1 MIRRLLLILFVS
13 CAGLLALS
21 SPALAHNSLASSDPL
36 DGSIIAIAPT
46 QLTLTFD
53 KSVPL
58 ETLSIEMIDASGVR
72 SDLTGSVHGPSGD
85 TQVVTPL
92 PVLMPGAVNLRW
104 RLVGPDGHPITGR
117 IGFTISAPA
126 VTTTLPAIVDPALP
140 TTALPAL
147 ILPTSP
153 AVEVPDASAVAG
165 SGDGGFSQPWTTTD
179 PTRWFLRVISY
190 VAIMTIGGVVATMFF
205 VWTGAWRQRVM
216 QQAVALSIG
225 IALTA
230 GFAQLLVVASDI
242 SGEAPWE
249 SVGSLSA
256 AMETD
261 AGVALIVRVV
271 LLFVLAWVVF
281 APNRKLEDV
290 RWNASGVIVLVL
302 LGTWAYA
309 GHSQSMRWALLGM
322 PLDIAHH
329 AAAAA
334 WIGGLAIVGLVAT
347 KWAERDELVDVVQRF
362 GRLAA
367 ISVGIIVGTGVLQA
381 IRLVG
386 SPTQIF
392 AADHGV
398 YLVAKL
404 IFLGVMLK
412 VADINRKRVSRR
424 FQETATATPR
434 ITGILR
440 RAMGTELAV
449 GLAVIGI
456 TAAMVVSPPAVAQ
469 QGEAESASSEMA
481 DIAESTTTTA
491 VPTAPLL
498 EPGTTTSTTALTAA
512 AVTCVIEPTA
522 LVAGSSGQNV
532 ICLQQMLAL
541 AGVYVGELSGQFDQP
556 TDDAVRALQLQRGL
570 LVDGIVG
577 KQTASALGIWPQ
589 S

>member
-1 MIRRLLLILFVS
+1 MIRRLLLALFV
-13 CAGLLALS
+13 CCVGLLASS
-21 SPALAHNSLASSDPL
+21 SPVFAHNSLTASDPA
-36 DGSIIAIAPT
+36 DGSTVAIAPT

-58 ETLSIEMIDASGVR
+58 ETLSIEIIDASGVR
-72 SDLTGSVHGPSGD
+72 SDLTGSLHGPNGD
-85 TQVVTPL
+85 TEVVTPL
-92 PVLMPGAVNLRW
+92 PALTSGAVNLRW

-117 IGFTISAPA
+117 VAFTISAPA
-126 VTTTLPAIVDPALP
+126 AVDPAVPITPLPTLTLPASP
-140 TTALPAL
+140 TVAVPN
-147 ILPTSP
+147 TSLVSVTQP
-153 AVEVPDASAVAG
+153 
-165 SGDGGFSQPWTTTD
+165 GDVGFSEPWTTTD
-179 PTRWFLRVISY
+179 ATRWFLRVISY
-190 VAIMTIGGVVATMFF
+190 IAIMTTGGVVATMFF

-216 QQAVALSIG
+216 QKAVALSIG

-242 SGEAPWE
+242 GGEAPWD
-249 SVGSLSA
+249 SFGSLSA
-256 AMETD
+256 ALETD
-261 AGVALIVRVV
+261 AGIALIVRVV
-271 LLFVLAWVVF
+271 LLLVLAWVMF
-281 APNRKLEDV
+281 APNRNVEDL
-290 RWNASGVIVLVL
+290 RWNASGVIVLAL

-309 GHSQSMRWALLGM
+309 GHSQSMRWAILGM

-347 KWAERDELVDVVQRF
+347 KWADRDELVDIVQRF
-362 GRLAA
+362 GKLAA
-367 ISVGIIVGTGVLQA
+367 VSVGIIVGTGFLQA

-386 SPTQIF
+386 SPTRLF

-398 YLVAKL
+398 YLVVKL
-404 IFLGVMLK
+404 IILGVMLK

-449 GLAVIGI
+449 GLAVVGI

-469 QGEAESASSEMA
+469 QNEADAATSATA
-481 DIAESTTTTA
+481 FAAESTTTTS
-491 VPTAPLL
+491 VGVPLL
-498 EPGTTTSTTALTAA
+498 DTATSTSTTSVNPV
-512 AVTCVIEPTA
+512 AVTCVIEPTSLA
-522 LVAGSSGQNV
+522 AGSSGDSV
-532 ICLQQMLAL
+532 VCLQQMLVS
-541 AGVYVGELSGQFDQP
+541 AGVYAGELSGQFDQP
-556 TDDAVRALQLQRGL
+556 TDEAVRELQQQRGL

-577 KQTASALGIWPQ
+577 EQTASELGIWPQ